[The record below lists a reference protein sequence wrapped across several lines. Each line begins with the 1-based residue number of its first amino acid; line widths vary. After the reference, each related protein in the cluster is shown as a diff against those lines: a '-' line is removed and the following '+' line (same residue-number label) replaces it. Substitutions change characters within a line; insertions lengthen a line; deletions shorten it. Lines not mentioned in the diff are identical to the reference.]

1 MLGLYSN
8 NSVVTI
14 LPTGPG
20 GVNSMYEYTNRDG
33 RKQESKTLD
42 PTAKKAEAVTQVPAE
57 EPRGKKELEFGAKF
71 VQLRSTW
78 EPNAQSIP
86 LTRSALSIWL
96 FRSRPSKPTVC
107 NARIATLPPKAREE
121 SPMEVPS
128 PKTSATSETKSAGK
142 VPGSKNGSKKGAKK
156 AAPKVG
162 AKSRA
167 RKLSYSPDS
176 QGDAPAAE
184 AKAPAAKAAS
194 AAEAKAAAAA
204 AAAQDGSTGETA
216 VFVNDQPG
224 KGGARTQDEVLKD
237 LAELSKISSAAK
249 AGLLGADAVLRLD
262 NDTPP
267 ASPEEQ
273 RDKMKALVMAY
284 TVHDGPDEADAEV
297 AYFAWLPE
305 GQYWSNVG
313 LDLVLDFVVA
323 KQVPPEVVF
332 LIGPGRQLLPEKPGT
347 PAPKAFKVWK
357 RQLLLAVRAKVPGE
371 EGKVIDDLR
380 FCDEEDIDP
389 VATKKYWDDHPGG
402 PTKEFLQ
409 KAVDVLVEP
418 HIRFANA
425 RNSGAGGE
433 QNDNHWHGGGGG
445 GGNGGGGRNNG
456 MYGGYGGQQLPHIR
470 SSRQAHICRSR
481 NSRAL
486 LLSTTWPPAWISGT
500 GGGMASGAVARSPK
514 RTYCP
519 GNLVLLFCFVLI
531 AFSCVFAAV
540 KLWI

>member
-1 MLGLYSN
+1 M
-8 NSVVTI
+8 TQ
-14 LPTGPG
+14 P
-20 GVNSMYEYTNRDG
+20 ERTNVG
-33 RKQESKTLD
+33 FG
-42 PTAKKAEAVTQVPAE
+42 A
-57 EPRGKKELEFGAKF
+57 KKELEFGAKF
-71 VQLRSTW
+71 IQLRSTW
-78 EPNAQSIP
+78 QPNAQRLRHCP
-86 LTRSALSIWL
+86 KGTRRVSHG
-96 FRSRPSKPTVC
+96 
-107 NARIATLPPKAREE
+107 
-121 SPMEVPS
+121 EVLS
-128 PKTSATSETKSAGK
+128 PKTSATSETKSSGK
-142 VPGSKNGSKKGAKK
+142 VPGSKKGSKKGAKK

-162 AKSRA
+162 AKSLA

-184 AKAPAAKAAS
+184 AKAPAAKEAAS

-216 VFVNDQPG
+216 VFVNDQPE
-224 KGGARTQDEVLKD
+224 KGGARTLDEVLKD
-237 LAELSKISSAAK
+237 LGELSKISSATK

-297 AYFAWLPE
+297 AYFGWLPE
-305 GQYWSNVG
+305 GQYWSNLG
-313 LDLVLDFVVA
+313 LDLVLDFVVT

-389 VATKKYWDDHPGG
+389 VATKEYWDDHPGG

-425 RNSGAGGE
+425 RNSGVGGE

-456 MYGGYGGQQLPHIR
+456 MYGGYGGQQLPPIG

-481 NSRAL
+481 SSRAL

-500 GGGMASGAVARSPK
+500 GGGMASGAVARSPE

-540 KLWI
+540 RLWFVRIIIY